1 MLNNYHKTFI
11 LFLLAISLTSFVSP
25 AEKNKIEAIKL
36 EIKKTTVLLEKTNFE
51 KQDISKNLALLET
64 QINNRNDLI
73 KELKI
78 ENSKS
83 VLRLQELQKYHE
95 ENFKKYNELEIKYF
109 QVLRNKWKN
118 QFRENNILNLISIKS
133 LSSKIQSSAIRSQF
147 ERKKK
152 QQLQEYSVLLKDYF
166 VQLNKLKVENN
177 KIAEL
182 ESNAA
187 KEAEK
192 IQEDMAAKKKLLL
205 VSASEIEKIK
215 INLQKLE
222 LEKQKLTGIIS
233 SEIERTEK
241 FKFEARTK
249 SNYNWAS
256 PLRGGTIISK
266 FGKNLLSDHL
276 VTKNNGIDIQSSN
289 AFVQSTNAGEV
300 VQIRQLPN
308 QSYMILIRHSEYYSV
323 YSNLESVL
331 VRNQESIEAGAN
343 LGKCMPS
350 SNGQFELHFEIWQG
364 KTPQNPVD
372 FIR

>member
-11 LFLLAISLTSFVSP
+11 LFLLGISLTSFVSP

-36 EIKKTTVLLEKTNFE
+36 EIKKTTELLEKTNFE

-118 QFRENNILNLISIKS
+118 QFRENNILDLISIKS

-166 VQLNKLKVENN
+166 V
-177 KIAEL
+177 
-182 ESNAA
+182 
-187 KEAEK
+187 
-192 IQEDMAAKKKLLL
+192 
-205 VSASEIEKIK
+205 
-215 INLQKLE
+215 
-222 LEKQKLTGIIS
+222 
-233 SEIERTEK
+233 
-241 FKFEARTK
+241 
-249 SNYNWAS
+249 
-256 PLRGGTIISK
+256 
-266 FGKNLLSDHL
+266 
-276 VTKNNGIDIQSSN
+276 
-289 AFVQSTNAGEV
+289 
-300 VQIRQLPN
+300 
-308 QSYMILIRHSEYYSV
+308 
-323 YSNLESVL
+323 
-331 VRNQESIEAGAN
+331 
-343 LGKCMPS
+343 
-350 SNGQFELHFEIWQG
+350 
-364 KTPQNPVD
+364 
-372 FIR
+372 